1 MEGYR
6 KFLWGLGGG
15 GGGEVKVKI
24 LEAKYEV
31 KLAFPGGSDE
41 VQGGGGGEE
50 TKNLWWGGVWIFSQ
64 TVHYFLNLVLTY
76 I

>member
-1 MEGYR
+1 M
-6 KFLWGLGGG
+6 

-41 VQGGGGGEE
+41 VQGGGGEE
-50 TKNLWWGGVWIFSQ
+50 TKNLWWGEYG
-64 TVHYFLNLVLTY
+64 YFLKLY
-76 I
+76 IIS